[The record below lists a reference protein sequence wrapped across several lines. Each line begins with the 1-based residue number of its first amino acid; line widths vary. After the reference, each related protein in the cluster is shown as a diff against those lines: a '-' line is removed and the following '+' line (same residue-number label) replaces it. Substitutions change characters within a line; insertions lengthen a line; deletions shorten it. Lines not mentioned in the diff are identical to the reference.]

1 VIRRPA
7 SLAASLILALAGP
20 ARAQEIRFED
30 VAERAGVP
38 FRFHSG
44 SRGRHDLPEIMGGGL
59 ALFDADGDGLP
70 DLYACQGGPVAAD
83 SPGGDPPCRL
93 YRNLGGLRF
102 EDVTPAASAPGPS
115 YAMGAAAG
123 DYDGDG
129 RVDLLVTGWR
139 DQRLYRNLGGLR
151 FEDVT
156 AAAGLTSAR
165 WTTGAAWADLD
176 GDGDLDLYVAG
187 YLAYDPDS
195 APYCA
200 APDGRRDY
208 CGPEDFEAEPDHLY
222 RNDGG
227 TFTDVAAAAG
237 LPARQER
244 GLGVLIA
251 DFDGDAR
258 PDVFVA
264 NDGGRC
270 WLLANRG
277 GLRFEDVAEAAG
289 AARDGR
295 GRALAG
301 MGATTADLD
310 GDGLP
315 DLAVANF
322 LGRSTI
328 AFRALDARGAFQ
340 DDTTRLGLADAT
352 RDVLGFGLVAADFDA
367 DGRADLLQTNGHV
380 LDRARLGVPFAMT
393 PRLLRGRPGGLADA
407 SADAGPW
414 FARAALGRG
423 LAVADLDLDGRP
435 DAAAASLDAP
445 LSLLH
450 NRSRSGPAVAVD
462 LVDRRGLPAIGA
474 RVRAVVGGR
483 ATVRH
488 LSAGDGYLSS
498 SPPRLAFATGGA
510 AAIDSLEVRWPWGG
524 VDTWSGLEPGRPHRL
539 VEGRSPISAP
549 RPSAGTSG
557 RRR

>member
-1 VIRRPA
+1 MTRA
-7 SLAASLILALAGP
+7 WAALATLAAAAGI
-20 ARAQEIRFED
+20 AGAQEIRLED
-30 VAERAGVP
+30 VAERAGVH
-38 FRFHSG
+38 FRHHAG

-70 DLYACQGGPVAAD
+70 DLYACQGGPIAAD
-83 SPGGDPPCRL
+83 SPGGDPPSRL

-102 EDVTPAASAPGPS
+102 EDVTEAANAPGPS

-139 DQRLYRNLGGLR
+139 GQRLYRNLGGLR

-156 AAAGLTSAR
+156 EAAGLSSDR

-176 GDGDLDLYVAG
+176 GDGDLDLYVAA
-187 YLAYDPDS
+187 YLDYDPEA

-208 CGPEDFEAEPDHLY
+208 CGPEDFEAQPDHLY

-227 TFTDVAAAAG
+227 VFVDVAAEAG
-237 LPARQER
+237 LPARPER

-251 DFDGDAR
+251 DFDGDGR

-270 WLLANRG
+270 RLLANRG

-289 AARDGR
+289 VARDGR

-301 MGATTADLD
+301 MGTTTADLD

-315 DLAVANF
+315 DLVVANF

-328 AFRALDARGAFQ
+328 AFRALDDRGTFQ
-340 DDTTRLGLADAT
+340 DETARLGLAAAT
-352 RDVLGFGLVAADFDA
+352 RDVLGFGVVAADFNA
-367 DGRADLLQTNGHV
+367 DGRVDLLQVNGHV
-380 LDRARLGVPFAMT
+380 LDRARLGVPFAMP
-393 PRLLRGRPGGLADA
+393 PRLLRGREGGLVDA
-407 SADAGPW
+407 SGEAGDW

-423 LAVADLDLDGRP
+423 LAVADLDGDGRP
-435 DAAAASLDAP
+435 DAAAAALDAP
-445 LSLLH
+445 LALLH
-450 NRSRSGPAVAVD
+450 NRSRSGPSVAVD
-462 LVDRRGLPAIGA
+462 LIDRHGLPAIGA
-474 RVRAVVGGR
+474 RARAIAGGK
-483 ATVRH
+483 TVARH
-488 LSAGDGYLSS
+488 LSSGDGYLSS
-498 SPPRLAFATGGA
+498 SPPRLSFATGGA
-510 AAIDSLEVRWPWGG
+510 DALDALEVRWPWGG
-524 VDTWSGLEPGRPHRL
+524 VETWRGLRAGEVHRL
-539 VEGRSPISAP
+539 VEGHAGVNAPSGSRSTSARLP
-549 RPSAGTSG
+549 
-557 RRR
+557 